1 MGVWDTEFNSGVL
14 LYINLC
20 DKKVEILIDRG
31 IKKATTQD
39 VWNDICETMI
49 QTIKQQEYRK
59 AVVNGVGEIGK
70 VLDEYYAGRT
80 INIENEL
87 SNAPIIIG

>member
-1 MGVWDTEFNSGVL
+1 
-14 LYINLC
+14 
-20 DKKVEILIDRG
+20 
-31 IKKATTQD
+31 
-39 VWNDICETMI
+39 MI

-70 VLDEYYAGRT
+70 VLDEYYAGRI

-87 SNAPIIIG
+87 SNIPIIIG